1 MQRTLVPG
9 RCVSLALV
17 GALAALN
24 GCGEQAPFTPPP
36 GQELNVSAVP
46 PPPISGGTLIITRA
60 DVAVAADPDRDKVWI
75 TALEEDATPRSI
87 GLLDHDEPGRLV
99 EDGAGKVHVALRR
112 GGAIVTI
119 DPVNAK
125 ILDRRPVC
133 AAPRGIAYDKD
144 QDLLHVACEGGELV
158 SLPAQGGEA
167 TRRLRLARDLR
178 DVIVDGD
185 QLLVSRFRAAEL
197 LVVDKDGK
205 AGAPLTL
212 PSFEPE
218 IVPGQTSGMRYEPA
232 VAWRTV
238 HMPTGG
244 ALMLHQRAMAVP
256 VTLSPGGY
264 YQTSGCDGS
273 ILHAAVS
280 VFRSPAGRPKGPTE
294 SLASD
299 AFPSIALPVD
309 VAVAPDGDRIV
320 MVGAGSDI
328 VVQAQASVI
337 EHHAGSRSCS
347 PSKTSATVAGEPIAV
362 AFNSRGDIIVQTRT
376 PAIVVLRAEKTMAM
390 ISLPGE
396 SRADSGHDMFH
407 RPPNGFSGIA
417 CASCHPEGHDD
428 GRTWAFTTPEGGGFV
443 RRTQN
448 IGIGGGLL
456 ETAPFHWNG
465 DLEDLGALMDE
476 VFVLRM
482 GGTPPGPHK
491 VRLFSSWLDQ
501 LPAMPPSPSGDEA
514 SITRGKA
521 LFESTAVGCAT
532 CHTGAKLTNNQAADV
547 GTGAKFQ
554 VPSLISV
561 GSRAPLMHD
570 GCAKSLRERFTNP
583 TCAGGDK
590 HGTTSQL
597 TTAEVDDLTSYL
609 ESL

>member
-9 RCVSLALV
+9 RCVSLALLF
-17 GALAALN
+17 ALAALN
-24 GCGEQAPFTPPP
+24 GCGEQAPFTAPP
-36 GQELNVSAVP
+36 GHELNVSPVP

-75 TALEEDATPRSI
+75 TALKEDATPRSI
-87 GLLDHDEPGRLV
+87 GLEDHDEPGRLV

-125 ILDRRPVC
+125 IVERRPVC

-144 QDLLHVACEGGELV
+144 QDLLHVACEDGELV

-185 QLLVSRFRAAEL
+185 RLLVSRFRAAEL
-197 LVVDKDGK
+197 LIVDKDGK
-205 AGAPLTL
+205 ASAPLTL

-218 IVPGQTSGMRYEPA
+218 ALFGGTPGLRYEPA

-238 HMPTGG
+238 RMPTGG

-280 VFRSPAGRPKGPTE
+280 VFRSPAGLPKGPTE

-299 AFPSIALPVD
+299 AFSSVALPVD
-309 VAVAPDGDRIV
+309 VAVAPDGEQIAI
-320 MVGAGSDI
+320 VGAGSD
-328 VVQAQASVI
+328 VLVQTQTSFL
-337 EHHAGSRSCS
+337 EKQAGSKNCNAAKEVGGI
-347 PSKTSATVAGEPIAV
+347 PGEPVAV
-362 AFNSRGDIIVQTRT
+362 AFNSRGNIIVQTRA
-376 PAIVVLRAEKTMAM
+376 PAIVMLRPGSAMAT
-390 ISLPGE
+390 INLPGE
-396 SRADSGHDMFH
+396 SRADSGHEMFH

-428 GRTWAFTTPEGGGFV
+428 GRTWTFTTPEGGGFV

-465 DLEDLGALMDE
+465 DLKDLGALMDE

-482 GGTPPGPHK
+482 GGTAPGPRK
-491 VRLFSSWLDQ
+491 VQLFSNWLDQ
-501 LPAMPPSPSGDEA
+501 LPAMPPSLSGDEA
-514 SITRGKA
+514 AITRGKE
-521 LFESTAVGCAT
+521 LFESAAVGCGT
-532 CHTGAKLTNNQAADV
+532 CHTGARLTNNKTADV
-547 GTGAKFQ
+547 GTGAQFQ

-597 TTAEVDDLTSYL
+597 TAAEIDDLTSYL